1 MQLDIKYLEEVGD
14 FKYLEEEVAIV
25 LNLIILWIP
34 KK

>member
-25 LNLIILWIP
+25 LNLIIL
-34 KK
+34 

>member
-25 LNLIILWIP
+25 LNLIIF
-34 KK
+34 